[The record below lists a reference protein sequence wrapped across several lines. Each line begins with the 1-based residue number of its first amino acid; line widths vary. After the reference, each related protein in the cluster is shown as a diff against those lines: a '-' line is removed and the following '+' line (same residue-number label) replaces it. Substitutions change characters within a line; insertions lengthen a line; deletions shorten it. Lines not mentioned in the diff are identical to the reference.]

1 MLKLLARQGRT
12 IICTIHQPTASHF
25 QLFDQVYVLA
35 KGQCV
40 FQGASQQLVP
50 FMSSVGLHCPKHYN
64 PADYG
69 KYKILYEYY
78 VGHHQ
83 LLWLSLTQTTVWKLD
98 PFPSPNMLGKNHTQF
113 GPLERAG
120 LSHQPE
126 VIKHHSL
133 K

>member
-1 MLKLLARQGRT
+1 LLKVLARQGRS

-40 FQGASQQLVP
+40 YQGASQQLVP

-69 KYKILYEYY
+69 EYDI
-78 VGHHQ
+78 
-83 LLWLSLTQTTVWKLD
+83 SLNFIMWDLNLHIMVLV
-98 PFPSPNMLGKNHTQF
+98 
-113 GPLERAG
+113 AG
-120 LSHQPE
+120 FSFR
-126 VIKHHSL
+126 VK
-133 K
+133 

>member
-25 QLFDQVYVLA
+25 QVFDQVYVLA

-40 FQGASQQLVP
+40 YQGASQQLVP

-69 KYKILYEYY
+69 KYNVLHRYY

-83 LLWLSLTQTTVWKLD
+83 LPGLYLTPTTSWKLD
-98 PFPSPNMLGKNHTQF
+98 TIS
-113 GPLERAG
+113 
-120 LSHQPE
+120 
-126 VIKHHSL
+126 
-133 K
+133 